1 MRKTILAIVLLATAT
16 PAAAQERP
24 RRADELQALRALLE
38 AQTRSLH
45 ATDAQRALLET
56 QLAHMHDQGVRLE
69 RAAELR
75 QALELQSAALAPLTD
90 QVALLEARLAA
101 VGHAHDA
108 ARQRALI
115 EAGMLAGGAGQLAPD
130 AEFDAVLDDI
140 AERGVPAAWAP
151 QDPADSLYRT
161 GREQLNAGQ
170 YRAAART
177 FERMRTEQRFARSQY
192 HAASF
197 YWEAFALSRTGS
209 VGDLQRA
216 REVLAALKSR
226 YRPHEQIA
234 DADVLAAAIEA
245 RLARQ
250 GDDRARVELARAAE
264 TTARSSAASGA
275 LTATIATARADAAR
289 ESELTARGL
298 GGSLTL
304 TRQQCRGDDIRTVAL
319 NALMQMDSEQALPLL
334 REVMER
340 RDECSVHLRRR
351 AMMMLAEQRDPAAQA
366 ILIQAAL
373 ADPDP
378 QVREQA
384 TFWLAHVPG
393 DAAIE
398 ALARILAENP
408 TPAVRERA
416 LFALGQ
422 QQGPRAAA
430 ILRDYALRE
439 DLPEDV
445 RRQIVLSLAH
455 TDNAANAGFLRQ
467 LYDRTSD
474 AAIKQQIVMTLSH
487 DASPETADW
496 ILRLATDPDEP
507 VEVRRHALLMAANA
521 PGLESDRLIRLY
533 DESQDADMRRHVLML
548 LGQRVHSDPAAVG
561 KLVDIARTTE
571 DADLQR
577 MLVYMLSES
586 RDPRVTQLMAELVR
600 RPIR

>member
-1 MRKTILAIVLLATAT
+1 MRKTTLAVLLLAA
-16 PAAAQERP
+16 PVAAQEPP
-24 RRADELQALRALLE
+24 RRTDQLHALRALLE
-38 AQTRSLH
+38 AQAH
-45 ATDAQRALLET
+45 ALQSSDVQRALLES
-56 QLAHMHDQGVRLE
+56 QLSHVH
-69 RAAELR
+69 AEGEQLR
-75 QALELQSAALAPLTD
+75 RALELQSAALSPLTHER
-90 QVALLEARLAA
+90 ALLEARLTAA
-101 VGHAHDA
+101 GHAHDVA
-108 ARQRALI
+108 GQRALL
-115 EAGMLAGGAGQLAPD
+115 EAALVSRSGDELSPD
-130 AEFDAVLDDI
+130 AEFEAVLDGI
-140 AERGVPAAWAP
+140 AERGVPDAWAP
-151 QDPADSLYRT
+151 QDPADSLYRA

-170 YRAAART
+170 YLAAART
-177 FERMRTEQRFARSQY
+177 FQRLRTEPRYARSQY

-197 YWEAFALSRTGS
+197 YWEAFARSRTGS
-209 VGDLQRA
+209 VADLQRA

-226 YRPHEQIA
+226 YRPNEQIA

-250 GDDRARVELARAAE
+250 GDDRARVELARAVE
-264 TTARSSAASGA
+264 TSAFAASGA
-275 LTATIATARADAAR
+275 ATATTASARAEAMR
-289 ESELTARGL
+289 ESERIARGL
-298 GGSLTL
+298 AVTTTL
-304 TRQQCRGDDIRTVAL
+304 TSQQCPGDDIRTVAL
-319 NALMQMDSEQALPLL
+319 NALMQMDAEQALPLL

-366 ILIQAAL
+366 ILIDAAL

-393 DAAIE
+393 EAAVE
-398 ALARILAENP
+398 ALARILAGNP

-430 ILRDYALRE
+430 ILRDFALRE

-445 RRQIVLSLAH
+445 RRQIVLSLTH
-455 TDNAANAGFLRQ
+455 TDNAANTEFLRQ

-487 DASPETADW
+487 GASPETAEW
-496 ILRLATDPDEP
+496 ILRLATDPDQP
-507 VEVRRHALLMAANA
+507 VEVRRHALLMAANG
-521 PGLESDRLIRLY
+521 PGLASERLIRLY
-533 DESQDADMRRHVLML
+533 DETQDADMRRHVLML
-548 LGQRVHSDPAAVG
+548 LGQRVHNDPAAVG
-561 KLVDIARTTE
+561 KLVDLARTTE

-577 MLVYMLSES
+577 MLVFMLSES